1 MSVHTLLSDPLEAYS
16 GLALFPRTLASF
28 PNPPPPHHPDDLQ
41 HSHDFLKS
49 MPVQSHN
56 KLIEQA
62 KAIVDNN
69 SSELLNL
76 DVSNSDA
83 EVMENPRERR
93 PALGRKRPR
102 FSLKPNSSQ
111 PAVNLESS
119 LDIDNLADPED
130 FFVAFE
136 RAENAKRE
144 IEKQTGTAL
153 MDLDQNIES
162 MFARPRRPG
171 MLRRSV
177 KYKHQYSSDFSHV
190 ESFEGEIP
198 SPVCNLQP
206 ENSDPNVEL
215 QEKDLSVANA
225 ENKVSELLDHL
236 LSSTCDGDDTINLL
250 QERLQIKPIDL
261 ENISLPDLQDIRK
274 IDLKAPRESL
284 AKPRNSQSD
293 IQSLMKGFSKRTLKQ
308 KPETSVNQLVS
319 PTPSRSP
326 LASISL
332 LKKQILQSD
341 VLTDPFSTDDAN
353 RSPVRN
359 ASGIESNSRQS
370 DQVITE
376 KELSVSDNNDRQIPQ
391 QQPEGSVL
399 NLASPT
405 PPRNPFAS
413 ISLQKKQLLQSDP
426 ECNACST
433 DNTDPFS
440 TDDANQSPGRNAS
453 GIESN
458 SKQSDQV
465 ITEKELRV
473 SDNNDRQTPQLQPES
488 SVLNLASPTPPRNS
502 FASIS
507 LENEQLLQSDPEC
520 NAFSTDNIDQS
531 TGKNASPIESVN
543 KQSSQA
549 DEMELNKSHLLRSPL
564 LEANQTATANTSY
577 ELDGR
582 DFAGL
587 FDKFVN
593 DNARRFNSGINVSSG
608 SQTNLE
614 NNNLRRP
621 ETESDGHTI
630 QPNEFGG
637 RVEDIPLEE
646 VVSSQIQV
654 NGEGSTIDNSGA
666 IQKESDDS
674 NPAIDED
681 HIMNESLEVAESGE
695 QMHENKKAKI
705 KPQPCN
711 KRKGKTLS
719 QRQSLSGS
727 GTTFD
732 AEGKRRSTRI
742 RSRPLEFWKGERFLY
757 GRIHSSLATVIGIK
771 YESPGK
777 GDGLKVKSFV
787 GDEHKELIEQAA
799 RF

>member
-1 MSVHTLLSDPLEAYS
+1 MSLHTLPPDPLEAYS
-16 GLALFPRTLASF
+16 GLALFPRTFASF
-28 PNPPPPHHPDDLQ
+28 PNPPPSHHPDDLQ

-56 KLIEQA
+56 ELIEQA

-76 DVSNSDA
+76 DMSNSDS

-111 PAVNLESS
+111 PTVNLEPS
-119 LDIDNLADPED
+119 LDIDKLPDPED

-153 MDLDQNIES
+153 LDLDQNFQS

-177 KYKHQYSSDFSHV
+177 KYKHCYSSAFSDV
-190 ESFEGEIP
+190 ESFEEEIP
-198 SPVCNLQP
+198 SPVCNSQP

-215 QEKDLSVANA
+215 QEKELSVANA
-225 ENKVSELLDHL
+225 ENNVSELLDHL
-236 LSSTCDGDDTINLL
+236 LTNTCDGDDTINLL
-250 QERLQIKPIDL
+250 QEQLKIKPIDL
-261 ENISLPDLQDIRK
+261 ENICLPDLQDIRK
-274 IDLKAPRESL
+274 IDLKASRESL
-284 AKPRNSQSD
+284 AKPRNSLSD
-293 IQSLMKGFSKRTLKQ
+293 IQNLMKGFSKRTLKQ
-308 KPETSVNQLVS
+308 KPETSANQLVS

-341 VLTDPFSTDDAN
+341 VLTDPFSTDGAN
-353 RSPVRN
+353 RSPV
-359 ASGIESNSRQS
+359 
-370 DQVITE
+370 
-376 KELSVSDNNDRQIPQ
+376 
-391 QQPEGSVL
+391 
-399 NLASPT
+399 
-405 PPRNPFAS
+405 
-413 ISLQKKQLLQSDP
+413 
-426 ECNACST
+426 
-433 DNTDPFS
+433 
-440 TDDANQSPGRNAS
+440 RNAS

-465 ITEKELRV
+465 ITEKELSV
-473 SDNNDRQTPQLQPES
+473 SDNNDRQTPQQQPES
-488 SVLNLASPTPPRNS
+488 SVLNLASPTPPRNP

-507 LENEQLLQSDPEC
+507 LQNKQLLQSDPKC
-520 NAFSTDNIDQS
+520 NSFSTDNIDQS
-531 TGKNASPIESVN
+531 PGRNTSPIESVN

-549 DEMELNKSHLLRSPL
+549 DEMELNRSHLLRSPL
-564 LEANQTATANTSY
+564 LEANQTATANASS

-593 DNARRFNSGINVSSG
+593 DNARSFDSGINVSSG

-614 NNNLRRP
+614 NNSLRRP
-621 ETESDGHTI
+621 ETESDSHTI
-630 QPNEFGG
+630 QPDDSGG
-637 RVEDIPLEE
+637 RVEDIPLEA
-646 VVSSQIQV
+646 VVSSQIEV
-654 NGEGSTIDNSGA
+654 NVEGSTIDNSGA
-666 IQKESDDS
+666 IQRESDES

-681 HIMNESLEVAESGE
+681 HSMNESLKVAESGE
-695 QMHENKKAKI
+695 RLHEQQNKKAKL
-705 KPQPCN
+705 KPQPGN
-711 KRKGKTLS
+711 KRKGKKLS
-719 QRQSLSGS
+719 RRQSFAG

-757 GRIHSSLATVIGIK
+757 GRIHSSLETVIGIK

-787 GDEHKELIEQAA
+787 GEEHKKLIEQAA